1 MATKKPRRVT
11 FAAYKRGE
19 GTKAQRQEF
28 ERELGKVFSEMVEAL
43 GDAQA
48 IMENIA
54 IAAGVK
60 LNPDDDLQSL
70 PARLP
75 EGAPVGPAFEVAR
88 RLSESRKRERD
99 SAKKRS
105 VASSEA
111 AKRLRGPC
119 TLEEAAAIAKELGY
133 LRDPEVLKKS
143 VAFAISKQYGL
154 KTKTANAR
162 IDAARNANLLP

>member
-1 MATKKPRRVT
+1 MTAKKPRRFT
-11 FAAYKRGE
+11 FAAYQRGE
-19 GTKAQRQEF
+19 GTKAQRGEF

-43 GDAQA
+43 GDARA

-54 IAAGVK
+54 GLAGVK

-70 PARLP
+70 PDRLP
-75 EGAPVGPAFEVAR
+75 KGAPVGPAFEVAR

-105 VASSEA
+105 VTSSDA
-111 AKRLRGPC
+111 AKHLRGPC

-133 LRDPEVLKKS
+133 LRDPAVLKKS
-143 VAFAISKQYGL
+143 VAFAISKRFEL
-154 KTKTANAR
+154 KTKTANDR
-162 IDAARNANLLP
+162 IDAARKKNLIP